1 MHRMEASFRVWTPV
15 SDLIL
20 CTGSAQHFGSTLKD
34 SLGPPSICVPSS
46 HMNLTHVVG
55 AMIVVDRQGIICGD
69 AWGGK
74 RSFVLS
80 PPCQRICS
88 CKGDLVINSQ

>member
-1 MHRMEASFRVWTPV
+1 MLRMEASFRVWTPV

-20 CTGSAQHFGSTLKD
+20 CTGSAQHFGSTLKA

-55 AMIVVDRQGIICGD
+55 AMIVVDKTRNQLWGYL
-69 AWGGK
+69 GGK
-74 RSFVLS
+74 REALS
-80 PPCQRICS
+80 CPHHANASAAAKAIS
-88 CKGDLVINSQ
+88 

>member
-1 MHRMEASFRVWTPV
+1 MLRMEASFRVWTPV

-20 CTGSAQHFGSTLKD
+20 CTGSAQHFGSTLKA
-34 SLGPPSICVPSS
+34 SLGPPSICVASS

-69 AWGGK
+69 AWEE
-74 RSFVLS
+74 
-80 PPCQRICS
+80 
-88 CKGDLVINSQ
+88 KGALFCPHHANASAAAKAIS